1 MLVEGL
7 PQRIGTDYQGRA
19 FYGLSVLSLAQWPDD
34 LSLGSDFLAVFV
46 VADGTTETTEEL
58 GEWARRALAQGLV
71 YSCSWGPG
79 SESVHDVVDWEE
91 LARHNY
97 DTTGPIIMTTWHDS
111 ETLDEAVDFFMVSAL
126 PDKPF
131 PLNSTAW
138 LVVEVGTFGVLSG
151 AQHLVAERL
160 QARA

>member
-1 MLVEGL
+1 MSVEGL
-7 PQRIGTDYQGRA
+7 PQRIDTDSQRRV
-19 FYGLSVLSLAQWPDD
+19 FFGLSVSSLAQWPDS
-34 LSLGSDFLAVFV
+34 LSLGFDFFAVLV

-79 SESVHDVVDWEE
+79 CETVHDVVDWEE

-97 DTTGPIIMTTWHDS
+97 DTTGPIVMTTWHEG
-111 ETLDEAVDFFMVSAL
+111 ETLDEAMNFFMVSAV

-131 PLNSTAW
+131 PLDSTAW
-138 LVVEVGTFGVLSG
+138 LVVEVGTFGALSG
-151 AQHLVAERL
+151 AKHLVAERL